1 MEYNFKKVKLMIKIL
16 ILLNIILRDIYRKI
30 VFKTWQSTKTFGTD
44 FTLSSIKKIILT
56 HYTYVKIFIKN
67 IVSTKNTIK
76 IFFLNSHN
84 SISTLRSYRCQHS
97 KDKILFP
104 VDDFPFFRL
113 TNWKKWER
121 KGKVDV

>member
-30 VFKTWQSTKTFGTD
+30 VFKTCQSTKTFGTD

-67 IVSTKNTIK
+67 IISTKNTFK
-76 IFFLNSHN
+76 NIF
-84 SISTLRSYRCQHS
+84 
-97 KDKILFP
+97 P
-104 VDDFPFFRL
+104 
-113 TNWKKWER
+113 
-121 KGKVDV
+121 